1 MSVVGMRPKPAYD
14 FLGNPPSTTVLSV
27 LEFIEEY
34 QLINFTNGRRHHVG
48 PAARY
53 SGERRPFC

>member
-14 FLGNPPSTTVLSV
+14 FLGNPPSTTVHTV

-34 QLINFTNGRRHHVG
+34 QLINFTNGR
-48 PAARY
+48 
-53 SGERRPFC
+53 